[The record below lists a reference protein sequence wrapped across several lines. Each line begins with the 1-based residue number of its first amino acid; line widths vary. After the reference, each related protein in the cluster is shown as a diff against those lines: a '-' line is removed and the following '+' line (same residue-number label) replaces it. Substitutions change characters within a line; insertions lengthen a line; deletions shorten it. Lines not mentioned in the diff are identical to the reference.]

1 MRMKK
6 GARSGGKYTGS
17 HTTVV
22 PGAAIIADIADQC
35 AYVTKIALGYIKGGL
50 PPAKGLRRI
59 KILVDTGSLLVTVRD
74 NISQQ
79 ELRVYT
85 NDKEAT
91 KRIIATHA
99 REAGFRVLESSTQ
112 GNERA

>member
-1 MRMKK
+1 MPTKK
-6 GARSGGKYTGS
+6 GSRSGGKYTGS

-22 PGAAIIADIADQC
+22 PGAAVIADIADQC

-59 KILVDTGSLLVTVRD
+59 KILVDTGSLLLTVRD

-79 ELRVYT
+79 ELRIYT
-85 NDKEAT
+85 DDVESALRVIKEGAIE
-91 KRIIATHA
+91 K
-99 REAGFRVLESSTQ
+99 GFSIQ
-112 GNERA
+112 G

>member
-1 MRMKK
+1 MRAKK

-22 PGAAIIADIADQC
+22 PGAALIADIADQC
-35 AYVTKIALGYIKGGL
+35 SSVTKISLGYIKGGL
-50 PPAKGLRRI
+50 PPAKGIRRL
-59 KILVDTGSLLVTVRD
+59 KIFTDPGSLLLTVRD

-85 NDKEAT
+85 DEVEST
-91 KRIIATHA
+91 KRTIAKRA
-99 REAGFRVLESSTQ
+99 EEEGFAVT
-112 GNERA
+112 G

>member
-1 MRMKK
+1 MGTKK

-22 PGAAIIADIADQC
+22 PGAAVIADIADQC

-50 PPAKGLRRI
+50 PPAKGHRRL
-59 KILVDTGSLLVTVRD
+59 KIVTDTGSLLLTVRD

-79 ELRVYT
+79 ELRVYVT
-85 NDKEAT
+85 ESERAK
-91 KRIIATHA
+91 HA
-99 REAGFRVLESSTQ
+99 IVTRAVEAGFRVTNAGQ
-112 GNERA
+112 MGKGV

>member
-1 MRMKK
+1 MGTKK

-22 PGAAIIADIADQC
+22 PGAAVIADIADQC

-50 PPAKGLRRI
+50 PPVKGLRRL
-59 KILVDTGSLLVTVRD
+59 KIVTDTGSLLLTVRD

-79 ELRVYT
+79 ELRIYAHDV
-85 NDKEAT
+85 DGALRMIKGGAIL
-91 KRIIATHA
+91 K
-99 REAGFRVLESSTQ
+99 GFSVQ
-112 GNERA
+112 G